1 MRRLSVWIIFALLA
15 GSVAPALA
23 AEPEPMTPD
32 ELISIDR
39 AREGETV
46 LFSGEAIGED
56 LHADADSR
64 WVNLLGESLAIGV
77 YMTND
82 QAAQISVYGDHTHE
96 GDRVEVL
103 GVINIGCDQHGGEFD
118 VHAERVKVLVEGH
131 PVERPVA
138 PWKSIAAISLLVIG
152 AVELRLLQR
161 LRDRKLT

>member
-1 MRRLSVWIIFALLA
+1 MRRLGVWIMCALLA
-15 GSVAPALA
+15 GSAAPALA
-23 AEPEPMTPD
+23 AELDPMTPD
-32 ELISIDR
+32 ELVYIDR
-39 AREGETV
+39 AREGETI

-56 LHADADSR
+56 LHADADNR
-64 WVNLLGESLAIGV
+64 WVNLLGESLAVGV

-82 QAAQISVYGDHTHE
+82 QAAQITVYGDHTHE

-138 PWKSIAAISLLVIG
+138 PWKTIAAVTLLVVG
-152 AVELRLLQR
+152 TVELRLLKR
-161 LRDRKLT
+161 LRERKLT